1 MYPSSVSHHSSPRD
15 QQIIFR
21 PFSTTYLAQKPT
33 LYLDNNLV
41 QQDFIPS
48 KQILILINLKND
60 FYSRLWPFGFGFFA
74 RYWSRNDA
82 RAKVTNDVPSEVDY
96 IVVGSGPGGGPLAS
110 RLALAGYEVLLIDAG
125 DDQGDQILAE
135 MPIFQFA
142 STEIEAQQWDFFVH
156 HYSDLERQKKDTKM
170 TYQTTDGDYYVGLD
184 PPADAEPLGVWY
196 PRAGTLGGCSNHN
209 AMISIYPHDSDW
221 QHIVDI
227 TGDDSWAPDNMRTYF
242 EKMEHCDYLPED
254 TPGHGFDG
262 WLHTGATNQ
271 TMIVQDEKINSIV
284 ISAAD
289 AFSVNASDS
298 TLVNAKGFDQ
308 VVSLDPNSPSSAT
321 NNATGLYQ
329 IPIAVDGRTRNGAR
343 NFILE
348 TANAVNTDG
357 SQKYKLTLKLNT
369 FVTKI
374 RFSNDTTP
382 RALGVDFLEGKSL
395 YRADPRAGKN
405 GTQGTPGS
413 VNARKEVIIS
423 GGTYNSPQLLK
434 LSGVGP
440 KAELESF
447 NIPVLVDLPGV
458 GTNMQDRYETT
469 LVSESDIPFS
479 IAEGCTFLTTPDDPC
494 LTQWRNDTTD
504 AGLYA
509 TPGLPLAMIARSST
523 AGEDPD
529 LLISGAPANFHG
541 YYPGYSGP
549 ALGDAL
555 HWSWITLKAH
565 ARNTAGTVTLRSSNP
580 LDTPLIQMHYFDE
593 GTSTDD
599 AWEKDLQAMYEGMS
613 LSRQVMNSVVP
624 LDGSFNETWP
634 GADVSTEEELKEFIQ
649 DEAWGHHISCTNPIG
664 ADDDEMAVLDS
675 SFRVRGTS
683 GLRVVDASVFP
694 KIPGFYIAV
703 PIYMVSE
710 KAAAV
715 IIEQDAAGTSYR

>member
-1 MYPSSVSHHSSPRD
+1 MVSIRALSLLALGSSSVLALTPR
-15 QQIIFR
+15 Q
-21 PFSTTYLAQKPT
+21 
-33 LYLDNNLV
+33 
-41 QQDFIPS
+41 
-48 KQILILINLKND
+48 
-60 FYSRLWPFGFGFFA
+60 A

-82 RAKVTNDVPSEVDY
+82 RPKIARDTPSEVDY

-125 DDQGDQILAE
+125 DDQGEDLTAE
-135 MPIFQFA
+135 LPLFQFA
-142 STEIEAQQWDFFVH
+142 STEIEAQRWNFFVH

-170 TYQTTDGDYYVGLD
+170 TYQTTDGDFYVGLD
-184 PPADAEPLGVWY
+184 PPADAEPLGIWY

-209 AMISIYPHDSDW
+209 AMITIYPHESDW
-221 QHIVDI
+221 QYIADL

-262 WLHTGATNQ
+262 WFHTSATNQ
-271 TMIVQDEKINSIV
+271 TMIVQDQKINSIV
-284 ISAAD
+284 LSAAE
-289 AFSVNASDS
+289 ALAVNASDS
-298 TLVNAKGFDQ
+298 ILSTAEGFNQLVN
-308 VVSLDPNSPSSAT
+308 LDPNNPLPT
-321 NNATGLYQ
+321 RDNTTGLYQ

-348 TANAVNTDG
+348 TLNAVNTDG
-357 SQKYKLTLKLNT
+357 SKKYGLTLKLNT

-405 GTQGTPGS
+405 ATAGIPGS

-447 NIPVLVDLPGV
+447 NIPVVVDLPGV

-469 LVSESDIPFS
+469 VISESDVDFS
-479 IAEGCTFLTTPDDPC
+479 IAKGCTFLTTSDDPC
-494 LTQWRNDTTD
+494 LTQWQNDTED

-509 TPGLPLAMIARSST
+509 TPGLPLAVILRSST
-523 AGEDPD
+523 AEQDPD

-565 ARNTAGTVTLRSSNP
+565 ARNTAGTVTLRSSDP
-580 LDTPLIQMHYFDE
+580 LDTPLIQMHSFDE
-593 GTSTDD
+593 GTTVDD

-613 LSRQVMNSVVP
+613 FSRKVMNSVVP

-634 GADVSTEEELKEFIQ
+634 GADISTEAELKQFIQ

-664 ADDDEMAVLDS
+664 ADGDGMAVLDS
-675 SFRVRGTS
+675 SFRVRGTT

-715 IIEQDAAGTSYR
+715 IIEQDIAGTSYR

>member
-1 MYPSSVSHHSSPRD
+1 MVSIRALSLNP
-15 QQIIFR
+15 
-21 PFSTTYLAQKPT
+21 
-33 LYLDNNLV
+33 
-41 QQDFIPS
+41 
-48 KQILILINLKND
+48 KQ
-60 FYSRLWPFGFGFFA
+60 A
-74 RYWSRNDA
+74 HYWSRNDA
-82 RAKVTNDVPSEVDY
+82 RPKIARDTPSEVDY

-125 DDQGDQILAE
+125 DDQGEDLIAELPIL
-135 MPIFQFA
+135 QFA
-142 STEIEAQQWDFFVH
+142 STEIEAQRWNFFVH

-170 TYQTTDGDYYVGLD
+170 TYKTTDGDFYVGLD
-184 PPADAEPLGVWY
+184 PPADAEPLGIWY

-209 AMISIYPHDSDW
+209 ALISIYPHESDW
-221 QHIVDI
+221 QYIADL
-227 TGDDSWAPDNMRTYF
+227 TGDNSWSPDNMRTYF
-242 EKMEHCDYLPED
+242 EKMEKCDYLPED

-262 WLHTGATNQ
+262 WFHISATNQ
-271 TMIVQDEKINSIV
+271 TMLVQDQKINSV
-284 ISAAD
+284 VLSAAA
-289 AFSVNASDS
+289 AFADDVPDSVLA
-298 TLVNAKGFDQ
+298 TAEGFNQ
-308 VVSLDPNSPSSAT
+308 VVTLDT
-321 NNATGLYQ
+321 NNPSPLRDNTTGLYQ

-343 NFILE
+343 NFIID
-348 TANAVNTDG
+348 TANAVNSNGTK
-357 SQKYKLTLKLNT
+357 KYSLTLKLNT

-395 YRADPRAGKN
+395 YRADPRSVNASAGV
-405 GTQGTPGS
+405 PGS

-423 GGTYNSPQLLK
+423 GGTYNSPQILK

-447 NIPVLVDLPGV
+447 GIPVVVDLPGV

-469 LVSESDIPFS
+469 VINESDVDFS
-479 IAEGCTFLTTPDDPC
+479 IANGCTFLTTSDDPC
-494 LTQWRNDTTD
+494 LNQWENDTAD

-509 TPGLPLAMIARSST
+509 TPGLPLAMIMRSST
-523 AGEDPD
+523 AERDPD

-565 ARNTAGTVTLRSSNP
+565 ARNTAGTVTLKSSDP
-580 LDTPLIQMHYFDE
+580 LDMPLIQMHSFDE

-599 AWEKDLQAMYEGMS
+599 AWEKDLQAMYEGMT
-613 LSRQVMNSVVP
+613 LSRKVMNSVVP

-634 GADVSTEEELKEFIQ
+634 GPEVSTEEELKQFIL

-683 GLRVVDASVFP
+683 GLRVVDASIFP

-703 PIYMVSE
+703 PIYMISE

-715 IIEQDAAGTSYR
+715 IIEQDASGTSYR

>member
-1 MYPSSVSHHSSPRD
+1 MILEFSSV
-15 QQIIFR
+15 
-21 PFSTTYLAQKPT
+21 LALNP
-33 LYLDNNLV
+33 
-41 QQDFIPS
+41 
-48 KQILILINLKND
+48 KQ
-60 FYSRLWPFGFGFFA
+60 A
-74 RYWSRNDA
+74 HYWSRNDV
-82 RAKVTNDVPSEVDY
+82 RPNVTQDTPSEVDY

-125 DDQGDQILAE
+125 DDQGQDLIAE
-135 MPIFQFA
+135 IPVLQFA
-142 STEIEAQQWDFFVH
+142 STEIEAQRWNFFVQ

-170 TYQTTDGDYYVGLD
+170 TYQTTNGDYYVGLN
-184 PPADAEPLGVWY
+184 PPAGAEPLGVWY

-209 AMISIYPHDSDW
+209 AMISIYPHESDW
-221 QHIVDI
+221 KYIQDI
-227 TGDDSWAPDNMRTYF
+227 TGDNSWAPDNMRTYF

-262 WLHTGATNQ
+262 WFHTGATNQ
-271 TMIVQDEKINSIV
+271 TMIIQDQKINSIV

-289 AFSVNASDS
+289 AFAHNVSDS
-298 TLVNAKGFDQ
+298 VFATAEGFNQ
-308 VVSLDPNSPSSAT
+308 VVHLDPNSASST
-321 NNATGLYQ
+321 RDNATGLYQ

-343 NFILE
+343 NFIVD
-348 TANAVNTDG
+348 TVNAVNTDG
-357 SQKYKLTLKLNT
+357 SKKYKLTLKLNT

-374 RFSNDTTP
+374 RFSNESVP

-395 YRADPRAGKN
+395 YRADPRSGSARAGI
-405 GTQGTPGS
+405 PGS
-413 VNARKEVIIS
+413 INARKEVIIS

-447 NIPVLVDLPGV
+447 GIPVIVDLPGV

-469 LVSESDIPFS
+469 LISESNVDFS
-479 IAEGCTFLTTPDDPC
+479 IANGCTFLTTSDDPC
-494 LTQWRNDTTD
+494 LTQWQHDTTD

-509 TPGLPLAMIARSST
+509 TPGLPLAIIARSST
-523 AGEDPD
+523 ADQDPD

-555 HWSWITLKAH
+555 HWTWITLKAH
-565 ARNTAGTVTLRSSNP
+565 ARNTAGTVTLRSSDP

-593 GTSTDD
+593 GTSTDN
-599 AWEKDLQAMYEGMS
+599 AWEKDLQAMYEGMA
-613 LSRQVMNSVVP
+613 LSRRIMNRVVP
-624 LDGSFNETWP
+624 LDGAFNESWP
-634 GADVSTEEELKEFIQ
+634 GPEVSTEAQLKNFIE
-649 DEAWGHHISCTNPIG
+649 DEAWGHHVSCTNPIG
-664 ADDDEMAVLDS
+664 ADDDAMAVLDS
-675 SFRVRGTS
+675 SFRVRGTR

>member
-1 MYPSSVSHHSSPRD
+1 MIYICVLSLLALGFSSV
-15 QQIIFR
+15 
-21 PFSTTYLAQKPT
+21 LALNP
-33 LYLDNNLV
+33 
-41 QQDFIPS
+41 
-48 KQILILINLKND
+48 KQ
-60 FYSRLWPFGFGFFA
+60 A
-74 RYWSRNDA
+74 HYWSRNDA
-82 RAKVTNDVPSEVDY
+82 RPNITRDTPSEVDY

-125 DDQGDQILAE
+125 DDQGEDLIAE
-135 MPIFQFA
+135 IPVLQFA
-142 STEIEAQQWDFFVH
+142 STEIEAQRWNFFVQ

-170 TYQTTDGDYYVGLD
+170 TYQTTNGDYYVGLN
-184 PPADAEPLGVWY
+184 PPADAEPLGIWY

-209 AMISIYPHDSDW
+209 AMISIYPHESDW
-221 QHIVDI
+221 KYIQDI
-227 TGDDSWAPDNMRTYF
+227 TGDNSWAPEKMRTYF

-254 TPGHGFDG
+254 TSGHGFDG
-262 WLHTGATNQ
+262 WFHTGATNQ
-271 TMIVQDEKINSIV
+271 SMIIQDQKIRSIV

-289 AFSVNASDS
+289 ALASNISDS
-298 TLVNAKGFDQ
+298 IFATVEGFNEVVN
-308 VVSLDPNSPSSAT
+308 LDPNSAST
-321 NNATGLYQ
+321 TRDNATGLYQ

-343 NFILE
+343 NFIID
-348 TANAVNTDG
+348 TVNAVNTDG
-357 SQKYKLTLKLNT
+357 SKKYNLTLKLNT

-374 RFSNDTTP
+374 RFSNETVP
-382 RALGVDFLEGKSL
+382 RALGIDFLEGKSL
-395 YRADPRAGKN
+395 YRADPRSGSASAGI
-405 GTQGTPGS
+405 PGS
-413 VNARKEVIIS
+413 INARKEVIIS

-447 NIPVLVDLPGV
+447 GIPVIVDLPGV

-469 LVSESDIPFS
+469 IISESDVDFS
-479 IAEGCTFLTTPDDPC
+479 IANGCTFLTTSNDPC
-494 LTQWRNDTTD
+494 LTQWKNDTID

-509 TPGLPLAMIARSST
+509 TPGLPLAIIARSST
-523 AGEDPD
+523 ADQDPD

-541 YYPGYSGP
+541 YYPGYSGA

-565 ARNTAGTVTLRSSNP
+565 ARNTAGTVKLRSSDP

-593 GTSTDD
+593 GTSTDN
-599 AWEKDLQAMYEGMS
+599 AWEKDLQAIYEGMT
-613 LSRQVMNSVVP
+613 LSRQIMNNIVA
-624 LDGSFNETWP
+624 LDGAFNESWP
-634 GADVSTEEELKEFIQ
+634 GSEISTEEQLKEFIE

-664 ADDDEMAVLDS
+664 ADDDVMAVLDS
-675 SFRVRGTS
+675 SFRVRGTT